1 MACFEYS
8 DLTATNPDVF
18 EKAWNEFVGELY
30 WAGLEPA
37 DDEPVFVA
45 HPGPRRP
52 SNRTYEYYKIQP
64 IETDADDDGT
74 AQAPELL
81 SGHNDVAL
89 RGTVEAKPGPAL
101 T

>member
-1 MACFEYS
+1 MACFEYT

-37 DDEPVFVA
+37 DDEPVFVTREA
-45 HPGPRRP
+45 YH
-52 SNRTYEYYKIQP
+52 TYEYYKIQP
-64 IETDADDDGT
+64 IETDADDLQDRPSGSS
-74 AQAPELL
+74 QLL
-81 SGHNDVAL
+81 PSNQHAAL
-89 RGTVEAKPGPAL
+89 RGELAPEPGPAL